1 MSTRSKP
8 FAQYATVLSDG
19 RTAVEVAVFDPFLV
33 TVVLVASSKRDALDR
48 VRSLGGRNVHVA
60 KGFRPGHRTVDEFL
74 TRGVDGVFAPEPF
87 DGTWLPL
94 PDLPAFLDG
103 TSRHLARYDQTRFDR
118 RWVRGTGESTAQ

>member
-60 KGFRPGHRTVDEFL
+60 NALASHPLSDIAPRCDGARCPHRGAKRAGRPAG
-74 TRGVDGVFAPEPF
+74 
-87 DGTWLPL
+87 
-94 PDLPAFLDG
+94 
-103 TSRHLARYDQTRFDR
+103 
-118 RWVRGTGESTAQ
+118 AQGGPTER